1 MNQSET
7 TVSNCH
13 QSHKAIKSNNRKVN
27 RKQIIWGNKEQRANT
42 VYWGLVGKPS
52 DQRSRTKGLRARTGF
67 LKPDRISNIVSES
80 LSRMVPSLQ

>member
-1 MNQSET
+1 MKLLLIIVTCLTRQS
-7 TVSNCH
+7 
-13 QSHKAIKSNNRKVN
+13 KAIIGRLIGN
-27 RKQIIWGNKEQRANT
+27 QIICGNKEQRANA